1 MRMTIGISE
10 HILSCKKITS
20 DRARR
25 LILYLIVLILKTFQ
39 NSMKDSEVFT
49 VETSIH
55 FSKLVEKQNAL
66 RNVLNIIFIRKV
78 KIIFIFV

>member
-1 MRMTIGISE
+1 
-10 HILSCKKITS
+10 
-20 DRARR
+20 
-25 LILYLIVLILKTFQ
+25 
-39 NSMKDSEVFT
+39 MKDSEVFT